1 MLPENESPTRPE
13 DQPEIEEQLEETP
26 AVEEVQDTVPEV
38 PDAEEVTAVQEEGPV
53 EVEASETEVIQEETV
68 AETKVAEVPVAEE
81 SEPVVES
88 VEETPAVIEE
98 SPAAEEVSVEG
109 ETSDSSETES
119 AEETEEEAPVIPQP
133 EVSDALLA
141 RIDEILSDKESTD
154 LITASSAVELIHA
167 LDYFTLAEDTRSQVP
182 RVGLVKRSFDALGG
196 SGELPD
202 EVINAFRIS
211 LGNFNKKRT
220 ELQKQADTAK
230 EGNSNRKKELLEKL
244 RGIVE
249 AEDAMRIQEV
259 RAVQDEWKT
268 IGHVLK
274 EDIEPLY
281 KNYRYLLD
289 KFYKLREMHFEM
301 LDYDRKINLQE
312 KERLIAEATALVP
325 AEEDR
330 DKPEMWKEK
339 MDLLTELQ
347 QQWKSVGHVPRED
360 MERINSGYR
369 AAIDGF
375 FDIRQG
381 FMKEMDAEKDEN
393 GKKKEAILEKMEAFR
408 AFDADKPRLWN
419 EATQELRVHQDEW
432 KTIGQASYTKN
443 NELWN
448 RYREICNAFFSRKSE
463 FFRKFDEVRNVN
475 LELKRG
481 LVEKAEALKESQD
494 MESAAKELKNLQ
506 REWKEIGPV
515 PGRYSNKLWNRFR
528 AACDAFFEQRREHYQ
543 GMHADENANL
553 ELKKQVIEKAK
564 KLEAAAYEDPGK
576 AVEAVKALQA
586 DWKEIGKVPYKQKD
600 VVWDEFRAA
609 IDSFFDNLSVKQGEL
624 RELKLRASMNMGG
637 GRRNSGGGGG
647 GGGGGDAGGSGENRQ
662 LKGKIFKM
670 RKRIQQSEAKIEQYS
685 TNIQFISKGKSGDTL
700 RVQIQKEIDK
710 EIRLV
715 GDLKAQLKVMND
727 VLRNPPKPEAPA
739 VVETPAEE
747 APAAEAPAKEEA
759 PAAEE
764 TETPVAEEAAPA
776 DEPVAEETESP
787 VVAEAAPAAEPVVEK
802 TEAPVVEE
810 AAPVAEPVAETP
822 AAEEVE
828 AAVEETPEEPEK
840 PAEE

>member
-1 MLPENESPTRPE
+1 MNTMLPENESPTRPE
-13 DQPEIEEQLEETP
+13 DQPEIEKQLEETP
-26 AVEEVQDTVPEV
+26 AVEEVPQV
-38 PDAEEVTAVQEEGPV
+38 PDVEAVTVVQEEGPV
-53 EVEASETEVIQEETV
+53 EVEASETEAIQEETV
-68 AETKVAEVPVAEE
+68 AETTAAEEPVAEE

-98 SPAAEEVSVEG
+98 SPVAEEAPVVE
-109 ETSDSSETES
+109 ETSDSPDAET
-119 AEETEEEAPVIPQP
+119 AEEPEEEAPVIPQP

-141 RIDEILSDKESTD
+141 RIDEILSEKESTD

-167 LDYFTLAEDTRSQVP
+167 LDYFTLAEDTRAQVP
-182 RVGLVKRSFDALGG
+182 RVGLVKRSFDALRD

-202 EVINAFRIS
+202 EIMNAFRIS

-220 ELQKQADTAK
+220 ELQKQADAAK

-259 RAVQDEWKT
+259 RSVQDEWKT

-312 KERLIAEATALVP
+312 KERLIAEAAALVP

-330 DKPEMWKEK
+330 DKPEEWKEK
-339 MDLLTELQ
+339 MSLLTELQ

-360 MERINSGYR
+360 MERINGAYR
-369 AAIDGF
+369 AAIDNF

-381 FMKEMDAEKDEN
+381 FMKEMDAEKEEN

-481 LVEKAEALKESQD
+481 LVEKAEALKDSKD
-494 MESAAKELKNLQ
+494 MESAAKELKSLQ

-564 KLEAAAYEDPGK
+564 KLQADSYEDPGK
-576 AVEAVKALQA
+576 AVEAVKVLQA
-586 DWKEIGKVPYKQKD
+586 EWKEIGKVPYKQKD

-624 RELKLRASMNMGG
+624 RELKLRASLNMGGGGGG
-637 GRRNSGGGGG
+637 GRRNSGGGG
-647 GGGGGDAGGSGENRQ
+647 DDGGSGENRQ

-670 RKRIQQSEAKIEQYS
+670 RKRIQQSESKIEQYS
-685 TNIQFISKGKSGDTL
+685 TNIQFISKGKSGDAL

-727 VLRNPPKPEAPA
+727 VLRNPPKPEEPA
-739 VVETPAEE
+739 AKVEETPATETPATEE
-747 APAAEAPAKEEA
+747 APAAEPVAEETETPAVEEAAPAAEA
-759 PAAEE
+759 LETPAVETVAEE
-764 TETPVAEEAAPA
+764 TETPVVE
-776 DEPVAEETESP
+776 
-787 VVAEAAPAAEPVVEK
+787 EAAPAAEPVAE
-802 TEAPVVEE
+802 VV
-810 AAPVAEPVAETP
+810 ETP
-822 AAEEVE
+822 AEEVAQEVE

-840 PAEE
+840 PAAE